1 MSDMTNPHD
10 RLIRETLQNKE
21 DAISFFKNSLPEK
34 VIELL
39 DLKRLEL
46 TQSSFIS
53 ENLKEEQT
61 DLLFQIPLKSGKK
74 ANVYLLFE
82 HKSYLDD
89 SIFSQL
95 LGYISAIYKSQYRA
109 DKKYSVVIPFVF
121 YHGERTWTLGNSF
134 QNRFVLSKNE
144 EEVFKKYIP
153 DFELELFDLSKVDLS
168 KLESITLRVI
178 LGVVQK
184 IWEGDTSFLIHLGEV
199 FELLTGL
206 KNESKRVEIF
216 QKLFLYIFNVR
227 ELEPTEITS
236 LLSHSKINKDYE
248 DLIMTTAEKLIKKGE
263 IEGEIK
269 GESKGI
275 IKGKIETARNMLLD
289 GASLEYILKI
299 TRLTEQELKDH
310 GLL

>member
-1 MSDMTNPHD
+1 MTNPHD

-39 DLKRLEL
+39 DLNGLEL

-74 ANVYLLFE
+74 ANIYLLFE

-95 LGYISAIYKSQYRA
+95 LGYISAIYKSQYRV

-144 EEVFKKYIP
+144 EVFKKYIP

-168 KLESITLRVI
+168 RLESITLRVI

-184 IWEGDTSFLIHLGEV
+184 IWEGDTSFLSHLGEI

-227 ELEPTEITS
+227 ELEPTE
-236 LLSHSKINKDYE
+236 
-248 DLIMTTAEKLIKKGE
+248 
-263 IEGEIK
+263 
-269 GESKGI
+269 
-275 IKGKIETARNMLLD
+275 
-289 GASLEYILKI
+289 
-299 TRLTEQELKDH
+299 
-310 GLL
+310 

>member
-1 MSDMTNPHD
+1 MTNPHD
-10 RLIRETLQNKE
+10 RLIRETLQDKE

-82 HKSYLDD
+82 HKSYLDEAV
-89 SIFSQL
+89 FSQL
-95 LGYISAIYKSQYRA
+95 LGYISAIYKSQFKT
-109 DKKYSVVIPFVF
+109 DKRYSVVIPFVF
-121 YHGERTWTLGNSF
+121 YHGERSWTLGNSF
-134 QNRFVLSKNE
+134 QDRFILSKNE

-153 DFELELFDLSKVDLS
+153 DFELELFDLSKVDLNR
-168 KLESITLRVI
+168 LESITLRVI

-184 IWEGDTSFLIHLGEV
+184 IWEGDASFLGYLGGV

-227 ELEPTEITS
+227 ELKPTEITN
-236 LLSHSKINKDYE
+236 LLSHSRYNREYE
-248 DLIMTTAEKLIKKGE
+248 DLAMTTAEKLKK
-263 IEGEIK
+263 EGE
-269 GESKGI
+269 
-275 IKGKIETARNMLLD
+275 IKGKIETARNMLLN
-289 GASLEYILKI
+289 GASLEFVLKV
-299 TRLTEQELKDH
+299 TGFTEQELKDH
-310 GLL
+310 GVI

>member
-1 MSDMTNPHD
+1 MTNPHD
-10 RLIRETLQNKE
+10 RLIRETLQDKE
-21 DAISFFKNSLPEK
+21 DAISFFKNSLPEA

-39 DLKRLEL
+39 DLNRLEL

-82 HKSYLDD
+82 HKSYLDEAV
-89 SIFSQL
+89 FSQL
-95 LGYISAIYKSQYRA
+95 LGYISAIYKSQYRT
-109 DKKYSVVIPFVF
+109 DKRYSVVIPFVF

-134 QNRFVLSKNE
+134 QDRFILSKNE

-153 DFELELFDLSKVDLS
+153 DFELELFDLSKVDLNR
-168 KLESITLRVI
+168 LESITLRVI

-184 IWEGDTSFLIHLGEV
+184 IWEGDTLFLSHLGEV

-236 LLSHSKINKDYE
+236 LLSHSRYNREYE
-248 DLIMTTAEKLIKKGE
+248 DLAMTTAEKLIKKGKF
-263 IEGEIK
+263 EGK
-269 GESKGI
+269 L
-275 IKGKIETARNMLLD
+275 ETARNMLLK
-289 GASLEYILKI
+289 GSSLEFVLSV
-299 TRLTEQELKDH
+299 TGLTEQELKDH
-310 GLL
+310 GVI

>member
-1 MSDMTNPHD
+1 MTNPHD

-39 DLKRLEL
+39 DLKSLEL

-74 ANVYLLFE
+74 ANIYLLFE

-89 SIFSQL
+89 SVFSQL
-95 LGYISAIYKSQYRA
+95 LGYISAIYKSQYRV

-134 QNRFVLSKNE
+134 QNRFILSKNE

-168 KLESITLRVI
+168 RLESITLRVI

-184 IWEGDTSFLIHLGEV
+184 IWEGDTSFLNHLGEV

-227 ELEPTEITS
+227 EIEPTEITS
-236 LLSHSKINKDYE
+236 LLSHSKISRDYE
-248 DLIMTTAEKLIKKGE
+248 DLAMTTAEKLRK
-263 IEGEIK
+263 EGEIK
-269 GESKGI
+269 GL
-275 IKGKIETARNMLLD
+275 IKTARNMLLK
-289 GASLEYILKI
+289 GASLEFILSV
-299 TRLTEQELKDH
+299 TGLTEQELKDH
-310 GLL
+310 GVI

>member
-1 MSDMTNPHD
+1 MTNPHD

-21 DAISFFKNSLPEK
+21 DAISFFKNSLPEN

-39 DLKRLEL
+39 DLNRLEL

-95 LGYISAIYKSQYRA
+95 LGYISAIYKSQYRV

-153 DFELELFDLSKVDLS
+153 NFELELFDLSKVDLS
-168 KLESITLRVI
+168 RLESITLRVI

-184 IWEGDTSFLIHLGEV
+184 IWEGDTSFLNHLGEV

-227 ELEPTEITS
+227 ELEPTS
-236 LLSHSKINKDYE
+236 LLSHSKISRDYE
-248 DLIMTTAEKLIKKGE
+248 DLAMTTAEKLRK
-263 IEGEIK
+263 EGEIK
-269 GESKGI
+269 GL
-275 IKGKIETARNMLLD
+275 IKTARNMLLD
-289 GASLEYILKI
+289 GASLEYVLKI
-299 TRLTEQELKDH
+299 TGLTEQELKDH

>member
-1 MSDMTNPHD
+1 MTNPHD

-21 DAISFFKNSLPEK
+21 DAISFFKNSLPEN

-39 DLKRLEL
+39 DLNRLEL

-95 LGYISAIYKSQYRA
+95 LGYISAIYKSQYKA

-134 QNRFVLSKNE
+134 QNRFILSKNE

-168 KLESITLRVI
+168 RLESITLRVI

-184 IWEGDTSFLIHLGEV
+184 IWEGDTSFLNHLGEV

-227 ELEPTEITS
+227 ELEPTS
-236 LLSHSKINKDYE
+236 LLSHSRFNRDYE
-248 DLIMTTAEKLIKKGE
+248 DLTMTTAEKLRK
-263 IEGEIK
+263 EGEFENKIK
-269 GESKGI
+269 
-275 IKGKIETARNMLLD
+275 TARNMFNEGFKLD
-289 GASLEYILKI
+289 IVLRI
-299 TRLTEQELKDH
+299 TGLTEQELKDH

>member
-21 DAISFFKNSLPEK
+21 DAISFFKNSLPEA

-39 DLKRLEL
+39 DLNGLEL

-95 LGYISAIYKSQYRA
+95 LGYISAIYKSQYRV

-134 QNRFVLSKNE
+134 QNRFILSKN

-184 IWEGDTSFLIHLGEV
+184 IWEGDTSFLNHLGEV

-236 LLSHSKINKDYE
+236 LLSHSRYNREYE
-248 DLIMTTAEKLIKKGE
+248 DLTMTTAEKLRK
-263 IEGEIK
+263 EGKFE
-269 GESKGI
+269 
-275 IKGKIETARNMLLD
+275 GKIEDARKMFKEGFELD
-289 GASLEYILKI
+289 VVLRI
-299 TRLTEQELKDH
+299 TGLTEQELKDY
-310 GLL
+310 GVI

>member
-82 HKSYLDD
+82 HKSYLDEAV
-89 SIFSQL
+89 FSQL
-95 LGYISAIYKSQYRA
+95 LGYISAIYKSQYRV

-134 QNRFVLSKNE
+134 QNRFILSKNE

-168 KLESITLRVI
+168 KLESISLRVI

-184 IWEGDTSFLIHLGEV
+184 IWEGDTSFLIHLGEI

-227 ELEPTEITS
+227 ELEPTS
-236 LLSHSKINKDYE
+236 LLSHSKISRDYE
-248 DLIMTTAEKLIKKGE
+248 DLTMTTAERLRK
-263 IEGEIK
+263 EGEIK
-269 GESKGI
+269 GE
-275 IKGKIETARNMLLD
+275 IKTKIEIARNMLLD
-289 GASLEYILKI
+289 GSSLEYVLKI
-299 TRLTEQELKDH
+299 TRLTEQELKDY
-310 GLL
+310 GVI

>member
-1 MSDMTNPHD
+1 MTNPHD

-21 DAISFFKNSLPEK
+21 DAISFFKNSLPEA

-39 DLKRLEL
+39 DLNGLEL

-95 LGYISAIYKSQYRA
+95 LGYISAIYKSQYKVG
-109 DKKYSVVIPFVF
+109 KKYSVVIPFVF

-134 QNRFVLSKNE
+134 QNRFILSKNE
-144 EEVFKKYIP
+144 EEVFKKHIP

-227 ELEPTEITS
+227 EIEPTEITS
-236 LLSHSKINKDYE
+236 LLSHSRISRDYE
-248 DLIMTTAEKLIKKGE
+248 DLIMTTAEKLIQKGK

>member
-10 RLIRETLQNKE
+10 RFIREALQDKE
-21 DAISFFKNSLPEK
+21 DAISFFKFNLPEN

-74 ANVYLLFE
+74 ANIYLLFE
-82 HKSYLDD
+82 HKSYLDEAV
-89 SIFSQL
+89 FSQL

-134 QNRFVLSKNE
+134 QNRFILSKNE

-168 KLESITLRVI
+168 QLESITLRVI

-184 IWEGDTSFLIHLGEV
+184 IWEGDTSFLAHLGEI
-199 FELLTGL
+199 FELLAGL

-227 ELEPTEITS
+227 EIKPTEITS
-236 LLSHSKINKDYE
+236 LLSHSRYNREYE
-248 DLIMTTAEKLIKKGE
+248 DLAMTTAEKLRK
-263 IEGEIK
+263 EGEIK
-269 GESKGI
+269 GEF
-275 IKGKIETARNMLLD
+275 KGKIV
-289 GASLEYILKI
+289 
-299 TRLTEQELKDH
+299 
-310 GLL
+310 

>member
-1 MSDMTNPHD
+1 MN
-10 RLIRETLQNKE
+10 RFKCETDKE

-39 DLKRLEL
+39 DLNRLEL

-82 HKSYLDD
+82 HKSYLDEAV
-89 SIFSQL
+89 FSQL
-95 LGYISAIYKSQYRA
+95 LGYISAIYKSQFKT
-109 DKKYSVVIPFVF
+109 DKRYSVVIPFVF

-134 QNRFVLSKNE
+134 QDRFILSKEE

-168 KLESITLRVI
+168 RLESITLRVI

-184 IWEGDTSFLIHLGEV
+184 IWEGDSSFLGYLGEV

-227 ELEPTEITS
+227 ELKPTEITN
-236 LLSHSKINKDYE
+236 LLSHSRYNREYE
-248 DLIMTTAEKLIKKGE
+248 DLAMTTAEK
-263 IEGEIK
+263 
-269 GESKGI
+269 
-275 IKGKIETARNMLLD
+275 
-289 GASLEYILKI
+289 
-299 TRLTEQELKDH
+299 
-310 GLL
+310 

>member
-21 DAISFFKNSLPEK
+21 DAISFFKNSLPEA

-39 DLKRLEL
+39 DLNGLEL

-53 ENLKEEQT
+53 ESLKEEQT

-95 LGYISAIYKSQYRA
+95 LGYISAIYKSQYKV

-134 QNRFVLSKNE
+134 QDRFILSKNE

-168 KLESITLRVI
+168 KLESISLRVI

-184 IWEGDTSFLIHLGEV
+184 IWEGDTSFLNHLGEV

-227 ELEPTEITS
+227 EIEPTEITS
-236 LLSHSKINKDYE
+236 LLSHSRYNREYE
-248 DLIMTTAEKLIKKGE
+248 DLTMTTAEKLIKKGKF
-263 IEGEIK
+263 EGK
-269 GESKGI
+269 L
-275 IKGKIETARNMLLD
+275 ETAKNMLLD
-289 GASLEYILKI
+289 GASLEYVLKI
-299 TRLTEQELKDH
+299 TGLTEQELKDH
-310 GLL
+310 GVI

>member
-21 DAISFFKNSLPEK
+21 DAISFFKNSLPEN

-39 DLKRLEL
+39 DLNRLEL

-95 LGYISAIYKSQYRA
+95 LGYISAIYKSQYRV

-153 DFELELFDLSKVDLS
+153 NFELELFDLSKVDLS
-168 KLESITLRVI
+168 RLESISLRVI

-184 IWEGDTSFLIHLGEV
+184 IWEGDTSFLNHLGEV

-227 ELEPTEITS
+227 ELEPTS
-236 LLSHSKINKDYE
+236 LLSHSKISRDYE
-248 DLIMTTAEKLIKKGE
+248 DLAMTTAEKLRK
-263 IEGEIK
+263 EGEIK
-269 GESKGI
+269 GL
-275 IKGKIETARNMLLD
+275 IKTARNMLLD
-289 GASLEYILKI
+289 GASLEYVLKI
-299 TRLTEQELKDH
+299 TGLTEQELKDH

>member
-10 RLIRETLQNKE
+10 RLIRETLQDKE

-82 HKSYLDD
+82 HKSYLDEAV
-89 SIFSQL
+89 FSQL
-95 LGYISAIYKSQYRA
+95 LGYISAIYKSQFKT
-109 DKKYSVVIPFVF
+109 DKRYSVVIPFVF
-121 YHGERTWTLGNSF
+121 YHGERSWTLGNSF
-134 QNRFVLSKNE
+134 QDRFILSKNE

-153 DFELELFDLSKVDLS
+153 DFELELFDLSKVDLNR
-168 KLESITLRVI
+168 LESITLRVI

-184 IWEGDTSFLIHLGEV
+184 IWEGDASFLGYLGGV

-227 ELEPTEITS
+227 ELKPTEITN
-236 LLSHSKINKDYE
+236 LLSHSRYNREYE
-248 DLIMTTAEKLIKKGE
+248 DLAMTTAEKLKK
-263 IEGEIK
+263 EGE
-269 GESKGI
+269 
-275 IKGKIETARNMLLD
+275 IKGKIETARNMLLN
-289 GASLEYILKI
+289 GASLEFVLKV
-299 TRLTEQELKDH
+299 TGFTEQELKDH
-310 GLL
+310 GVI